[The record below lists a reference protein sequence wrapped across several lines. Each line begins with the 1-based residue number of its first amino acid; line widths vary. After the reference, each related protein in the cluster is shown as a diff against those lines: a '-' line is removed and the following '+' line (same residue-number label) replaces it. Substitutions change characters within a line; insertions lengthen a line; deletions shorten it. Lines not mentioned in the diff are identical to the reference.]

1 MLETEQR
8 LAEEVAEVCR
18 NYCTITWNEAL
29 NSAGV
34 SADPELRKAENVY
47 FPEHL
52 REILADPSSTALPL
66 PPLEQVPSTQ
76 DLTINVR
83 TSTGAGMGKE
93 GLRPTSDVPSK
104 DTLTIRDVI
113 SQAKVVEK
121 PKDRDA
127 RSKTPTTKEDP
138 QPKKK

>member
-1 MLETEQR
+1 MLEMEQR
-8 LAEEVAEVCR
+8 LAKEVAEVYR
-18 NYCTITWNEAL
+18 DYCTITWNEAF

-34 SADPELRKAENVY
+34 SANSELRRAKNIY
-47 FPEHL
+47 FPKHI
-52 REILADPSSTALPL
+52 REIPTDPSSTALTL
-66 PPLEQVPSTQ
+66 PFLEQVPSTQ
-76 DLTINVR
+76 DLTIDVR

-93 GLRPTSDVPSK
+93 GLPPTSDVPSE

-127 RSKTPTTKEDP
+127 RSKTATTKEDP